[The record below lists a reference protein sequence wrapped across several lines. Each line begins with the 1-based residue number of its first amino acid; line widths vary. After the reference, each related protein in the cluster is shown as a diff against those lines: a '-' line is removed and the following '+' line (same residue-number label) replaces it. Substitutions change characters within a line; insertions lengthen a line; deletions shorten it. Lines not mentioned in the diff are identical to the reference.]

1 MDLEQKYQLSNVVK
15 QIDNI
20 INHTEKLKVNYNF
33 ITNSV
38 VDTDQFLERILKIMN
53 KNIWNIL
60 KNLDFESEEF
70 LIMNEVNTTL
80 DDVSK
85 ETATVY
91 HASVIDDKGEHP
103 YTTNREQH
111 LIGISKWAHEYI
123 VGNIEVEE

>member
-1 MDLEQKYQLSNVVK
+1 MDLEQKYELSNVVK
-15 QIDNI
+15 QINNI
-20 INHTEKLKVNYNF
+20 LNHTEKLKVNYNF
-33 ITNSV
+33 ITDSV
-38 VDTDQFLERILKIMN
+38 VETEQFLERILKIVN

-111 LIGISKWAHEYI
+111 LIGILEWAHEYI